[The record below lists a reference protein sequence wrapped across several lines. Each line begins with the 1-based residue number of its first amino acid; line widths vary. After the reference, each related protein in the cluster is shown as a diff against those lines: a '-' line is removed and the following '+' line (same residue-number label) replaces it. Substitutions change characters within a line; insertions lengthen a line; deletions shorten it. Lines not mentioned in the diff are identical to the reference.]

1 MRQGDPRGFMCMSRP
16 CGSRPDRMTAL
27 FFTGVIALAC
37 SATVAHAADALALQQ
52 QALARI
58 RAMRETM
65 WRGAP
70 GSSNAAQLDLVQ
82 LAAIEVDLK
91 RADDELCAAPNWSH
105 CGYGLIREGLLRSL
119 QADNPGAIARF
130 RRAVEAGRK
139 AGDPALEAH
148 ALSEKS
154 RVELESMSLG
164 QAMTDAVTAVRLA
177 ESSEDA
183 KIRAEALGRL
193 ASAQRVQGD
202 LIAAAETSQREVD
215 AAARSPDR
223 IDLYFAYSNRLSIFL
238 ELGELCSRQRNFDD
252 CSKALDTAEDNL
264 VRSIKVASDVGYLA
278 LANNNVGG
286 TLIALERQR
295 LRLGRSSEARA
306 QALRPWQP
314 KSAEQVLSFERIV
327 PLKGAMTPDMLNALK
342 NQSRQLR
349 ADAGSLLRADDPGLL
364 VAEAVVREQE
374 GDNEAATDWYLKAVE
389 ALERDRRT
397 VTDEAGRGG
406 FIAPRVKIY
415 ESAALQ
421 LLQQKRYAEAYT
433 MVERSRSRVL
443 ADMLATQPLRS
454 ADTRA
459 NALFAESVALRKRIA
474 DNQTRLF
481 AMGGRDEASERD
493 PVYLTTQKQVRDD
506 EAAYQNVLSRARTA
520 APQVASLTTAATSE
534 FTTLQQAMRDEGFE
548 TLQFL
553 RSSSGLVVWHS
564 SAEGSHAR
572 SVLVTDHMLFDS
584 IAALSSSL
592 TDPSLPFD
600 EASARALFLWMVNPV
615 LPYMHAGRLVIL
627 PGDAFANLPLQVLV
641 NPADGRSLGEQF
653 QISYAPSGTLLLG
666 LRRSL
671 PLGRARV
678 VALADPGLPGA
689 IEEIASIRKIF
700 DGNGRFDAMRV
711 PREADVKGWVADAQ
725 VVHLAVHGTF
735 SKSNPMLSA
744 LQMAAGDGDDGL
756 LTANEMFGLQMHGK
770 PLVVLSACETGVGAS
785 TASGEVLGMSRALLF
800 AGANAL
806 VLARWRVESESSAR
820 WMNTFY
826 SAAVTKAPDEAAQ
839 IASNRLRADP
849 ATRHPYYWAPF
860 YVVAR

>member
-1 MRQGDPRGFMCMSRP
+1 MMQGYPRGFIGVSCPGGGYPR
-16 CGSRPDRMTAL
+16 RITAL
-27 FFTGVIALAC
+27 FRTGVIALAC
-37 SATVAHAADALALQQ
+37 SATVVQAADALALQETT
-52 QALARI
+52 LARF

-70 GSSNAAQLDLVQ
+70 GSINAAGPDRVQ
-82 LAAIEVDLK
+82 LAAIEADLK
-91 RADDELCAAPNWSH
+91 RADDELCAVLDWSH

-119 QADNPGAIARF
+119 QADQPGAVARIE
-130 RRAVEAGRK
+130 RAVQAGRN
-139 AGDPALEAH
+139 AREPTLEAH

-154 RVELESMSLG
+154 RVELESANLG
-164 QAMTDAVTAVRLA
+164 QAMTDAVTAVRLT
-177 ESSEDA
+177 ESSDDA

-193 ASAQRVQGD
+193 ASIQRVQGD

-223 IDLYFAYSNRLSIFL
+223 IDLHFAYSNRFSIFL
-238 ELGELCSRQRNFDD
+238 ELGQRCWRQRNFDD
-252 CSKALDTAEDNL
+252 CSKALDTAEENL
-264 VRSIKVASDVGYLA
+264 GRSLKVARDLGYQA
-278 LANNNVGG
+278 LANSNSGE
-286 TLIALERQR
+286 TLILIERQR
-295 LRLGRSSEARA
+295 LRLAMSSDARD
-306 QALRPWQP
+306 QALRALQP
-314 KSAEQVLSFERIV
+314 KSAAEVWSNERIV
-327 PLKGAMTPDMLNALK
+327 PLKGALTSGQLNVLK
-342 NQSRQLR
+342 SMDRQLR
-349 ADAGSLLRADDPGLL
+349 ADAGRHLRADDPRLL
-364 VAEAVVREQE
+364 VAEAFVLEQE
-374 GDNEAATDWYLKAVE
+374 GDNEAATDWYLKAVD

-415 ESAALQ
+415 ESTALQ
-421 LLQQKRYAEAYT
+421 LLQQKRYGEAYT

-454 ADTRA
+454 ADSRA

-481 AMGGRDEASERD
+481 AIGGMDEASQKE
-493 PVYLTTQKQVRDD
+493 PVYVATQKQIRLD
-506 EAAYQNVLSRARTA
+506 EAAYEIVLARARTE
-520 APQVASLTTAATSE
+520 APQVASLTTATTSD
-534 FTTLQQAMRDEGFE
+534 FATLQQAMRDEGFE

-564 SAEGSHAR
+564 SAEGSHAI
-572 SVLVTDHMLFDS
+572 SVLVTDRMLFGS
-584 IAALSSSL
+584 IDAMSSSL
-592 TDPSLPFD
+592 TDPDRPFD

-615 LPYMHAGRLVIL
+615 LQHMHAKRLVIL
-627 PGDAFANLPLQVLV
+627 PGDAFANLPFEVLV
-641 NPADGRSLGEQF
+641 NPADSRSLGEQF

-678 VALADPGLPGA
+678 VALADPGLPNA
-689 IEEIASIRKIF
+689 REEIASIRKIF
-700 DGNGRFDAMRV
+700 DGNGRFDALRT
-711 PREADVKGWVADAQ
+711 PREADVKRWVADAQ
-725 VVHLAVHGTF
+725 VVHLAVHGSF
-735 SKSNPMLSA
+735 SRSNPMFSS
-744 LQMAAGDGDDGL
+744 LQLAPGDGDDGL
-756 LTANEMFGLQMHGK
+756 LTANEMFGLQMRRN
-770 PLVVLSACETGVGAS
+770 PLVVLSACETGIGES

-806 VLARWRVESESSAR
+806 VLARWRVESEGAAR
-820 WMNTFY
+820 WMDTFY
-826 SAAVTKAPDEAAQ
+826 RAAVTKAPDEAAQ

>member
-1 MRQGDPRGFMCMSRP
+1 MPQRYPRGFMWVSRP
-16 CGSRPDRMTAL
+16 CGSHPDRMTAL
-27 FFTGVIALAC
+27 LCTGVIALAC
-37 SATVAHAADALALQQ
+37 SANVAQAADALGLQGQ
-52 QALARI
+52 TLARF
-58 RAMRETM
+58 RAMRDTL
-65 WRGAP
+65 WRSP
-70 GSSNAAQLDLVQ
+70 GSFSPAQLDRVQ
-82 LAAIEVDLK
+82 ITAIEADLK
-91 RADDELCAAPNWSH
+91 LADDELCAALEWSH
-105 CGYGLIREGLLRSL
+105 CGYGLIREGGLRGL
-119 QADNPGAIARF
+119 QADKPGAIARF
-130 RRAVEAGRK
+130 ERAIEAGRK
-139 AGDPALEAH
+139 AGNPTLEAH
-148 ALSEKS
+148 AWSEKS
-154 RVELESMSLG
+154 RVELESVNIG
-164 QAMTDAVTAVRLA
+164 QAMMDAVTAVRLA
-177 ESSEDA
+177 ESSDDA
-183 KIRAEALGRL
+183 KIRAAAFSSL
-193 ASAQRVQGD
+193 ASAQREQGD
-202 LIAAAETSQREVD
+202 VIAAAETSQREVD

-223 IDLYFAYSNRLSIFL
+223 IDLYFAYNNRYSIFL
-238 ELGELCSRQRNFDD
+238 EIGQLCRRQRIFDD

-264 VRSIKVASDVGYLA
+264 GRSVKVATDLGYRA
-278 LANNNVGG
+278 LANINSAG
-286 TLIALERQR
+286 TQIALARR
-295 LRLGRSSEARA
+295 MLLLKRSSQARE
-306 QALRPWQP
+306 QALRLLQP
-314 KSAEQVLSFERIV
+314 KTAAQVLSNERIV
-327 PLKGAMTPDMLNALK
+327 MLNGGVTPDTLNVMK
-342 NQSRQLR
+342 NQTRQLR
-349 ADAGSLLRADDPGLL
+349 HDGGRFLRVDDPNLL
-364 VAEAVVREQE
+364 VAEALVRELE
-374 GDNEAATDWYLKAVE
+374 GDNEAATDWYIKAVE

-406 FIAPRVKIY
+406 FIASRVKIY

-421 LLQQKRYAEAYT
+421 LLQQKRYAEAFT

-454 ADTRA
+454 ADARA
-459 NALFAESVALRKRIA
+459 NALFAESVALRNRIA

-481 AMGGRDEASERD
+481 AMGGKDESSQKD
-493 PVYLTTQKQVRDD
+493 PVYLTTQKQVRED
-506 EAAYQNVLSRARTA
+506 EAAYQNVLSRARTE
-520 APQVASLTTAATSE
+520 APQVASLTTAATSD

-572 SVLVTDHMLFDS
+572 SVLVTDRTLFDS
-584 IAALSSSL
+584 IAAMSSSL

-615 LPYMHAGRLVIL
+615 LPHMHSKRLVIL
-627 PGDAFANLPLQVLV
+627 PGDAFTNLPFQVLI

-689 IEEIASIRKIF
+689 TEEIASIRKIF

-711 PREADVKGWVADAQ
+711 PREADMKGWVVDAQ

-744 LQMAAGDGDDGL
+744 LQMAPGGGDDGL
-756 LTANEMFGLQMHGK
+756 LTANEMFGLQMRGK
-770 PLVVLSACETGVGAS
+770 PLVVLSACETGLGAS

-820 WMNTFY
+820 WMDTFY